1 MFCCHNSK
9 CFQGFHFS
17 FEDFQILK
25 YLDSAQ
31 HSDSLKALTFYLKM
45 GFGGFHLSEAPRFC
59 LAFQTSPE
67 QGVHFPPLSQ

>member
-1 MFCCHNSK
+1 MFCRRNPK
-9 CFQGFHFS
+9 RFQAFHFS

-25 YLDSAQ
+25 CLDLAQ
-31 HSDSLKALTFYLKM
+31 HSDNLKVLTCYLKT
-45 GFGGFHLSEAPRFC
+45 GFGGFHLSEAPRFY